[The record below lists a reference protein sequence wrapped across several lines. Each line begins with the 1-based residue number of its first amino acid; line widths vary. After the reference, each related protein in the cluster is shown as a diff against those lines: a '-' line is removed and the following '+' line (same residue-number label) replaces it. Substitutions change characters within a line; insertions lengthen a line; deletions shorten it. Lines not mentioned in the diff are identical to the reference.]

1 MVVGV
6 INQNLGNR
14 AGGEMRILIIEDE
27 TPLLERV
34 TAQLREQGYAVDIAA
49 DGRTGL
55 YLGQEYPLDAAIV
68 DLGLPDLPGIEVI
81 RRWRAAGRT
90 FPILILTARG
100 RWQDK
105 VEGLEAGADDYLV
118 KPFYTEELLA
128 RLRALIRRTG
138 GWTQAILHCGSIALD
153 TGAQQVTLDG
163 QPVEVTAYEYKLLEY
178 LMLHAGTVISKT
190 ELTEHLYQEDE
201 DRDSN
206 VLEVLVGRLRR
217 KLDPNRTLTPIE
229 TLRGRGYRF
238 RLERAAG

>member
-1 MVVGV
+1 
-6 INQNLGNR
+6 
-14 AGGEMRILIIEDE
+14 MRILIIEDE
-27 TPLLERV
+27 AALRERV
-34 TAQLREQGYAVDIAA
+34 IAQLREQGYAVDSAA

-55 YLGQEYPLDAAIV
+55 YIGQEYPLDAAVV
-68 DLGLPDLPGIEVI
+68 DLGLPDLSGIEII

-90 FPILILTARG
+90 FPVLILTARG

-138 GWTQAILHCGSIALD
+138 GWTQAVLRCGPIALD
-153 TGAQQVTLDG
+153 TGAQQVTLAG
-163 QPVEVTAYEYKLLEY
+163 QAVELTAYEYKLLEY

-217 KLDPNRTLTPIE
+217 KLDPDRALNPIE

-238 RLERAAG
+238 RLERTAG

>member
-1 MVVGV
+1 
-6 INQNLGNR
+6 
-14 AGGEMRILIIEDE
+14 MRILIIEDE
-27 TPLLERV
+27 TALRERV
-34 TAQLREQGYAVDIAA
+34 IAQLREQGYAVDSAA

-68 DLGLPDLPGIEVI
+68 DLGLPDLSGIEVI
-81 RRWRAAGRT
+81 RRWRAAGRR
-90 FPILILTARG
+90 FPVLILTARG

-138 GWTQAILHCGSIALD
+138 GWSQAVLICGPIALD
-153 TGAQQVTLDG
+153 TGAQQVMLAG
-163 QPVEVTAYEYKLLEY
+163 QAVELTAYEYKLLEY
-178 LMLHAGTVISKT
+178 LILHAGTVISKT

-217 KLDPNRTLTPIE
+217 KLDPDRTLNPIE

-238 RLERAAG
+238 RLERTAG

>member
-1 MVVGV
+1 
-6 INQNLGNR
+6 
-14 AGGEMRILIIEDE
+14 MRILMIEDE
-27 TPLLERV
+27 TALLERV
-34 TAQLREQGYAVDIAA
+34 TQQLREQGYAVDSAA

-55 YLGQEYPLDAAIV
+55 YLGQEYPLDAAVV
-68 DLGLPDLPGIEVI
+68 DLGLPDLSGIEVI
-81 RRWRAAGRT
+81 RRWRAAGRK

-138 GWTQAILHCGSIALD
+138 GWTQAVLQCGPIALD
-153 TGAQQVTLDG
+153 TGAQQVTLAG
-163 QPVEVTAYEYKLLEY
+163 QRVELTAYEYKLLEY
-178 LMLHAGTVISKT
+178 LILHAGTVISKT

-217 KLDPNRTLTPIE
+217 KLDPDRTLNPIE

-238 RLERAAG
+238 QLERSAG

>member
-1 MVVGV
+1 
-6 INQNLGNR
+6 
-14 AGGEMRILIIEDE
+14 MRILIIEDE
-27 TPLLERV
+27 APLLERV
-34 TAQLREQGYAVDIAA
+34 TAQLREQGYAVDTAA
-49 DGRTGL
+49 EGRTGL

-68 DLGLPDLPGIEVI
+68 DLGLPDMSGIEVI
-81 RRWRAAGRT
+81 RRWRAEGRK
-90 FPILILTARG
+90 FPVLILTARG

-138 GWTQAILHCGSIALD
+138 GWTQAVLDCGPVALN

-178 LMLHAGTVISKT
+178 LMLHAGAVISKT

-217 KLDPNRTLTPIE
+217 KLDPDRTLNPIE

>member
-1 MVVGV
+1 
-6 INQNLGNR
+6 
-14 AGGEMRILIIEDE
+14 MRILIIEDE
-27 TPLLERV
+27 AALLERV
-34 TAQLREQGYAVDIAA
+34 TAQLREQGYAVDTAA

-55 YLGQEYPLDAAIV
+55 YIGQEYPLDAAVV
-68 DLGLPDLPGIEVI
+68 DLGLPDLSGIEVI
-81 RRWRAAGRT
+81 RRWRTAGRR

-128 RLRALIRRTG
+128 RLRALIRRTS
-138 GWTQAILHCGSIALD
+138 GWSQAILDCAPVALD
-153 TGAQQVTLDG
+153 PGAQQVTLSG

-217 KLDPNRTLTPIE
+217 KLDPDRTLNPIE

-238 RLERAAG
+238 RLERSTG

>member
-1 MVVGV
+1 
-6 INQNLGNR
+6 
-14 AGGEMRILIIEDE
+14 MRILIIEDE
-27 TPLLERV
+27 TALRERV
-34 TAQLREQGYAVDIAA
+34 IAQLHEQGYAVDSAA

-68 DLGLPDLPGIEVI
+68 DLGLPDLSGIEVI
-81 RRWRAAGRT
+81 RRWRAAGRR
-90 FPILILTARG
+90 FPVLILTARG

-118 KPFYTEELLA
+118 KPFYAEELLA

-138 GWTQAILHCGSIALD
+138 GWSQAVLICGPIALD
-153 TGAQQVTLDG
+153 TGAQQVMLAD
-163 QPVEVTAYEYKLLEY
+163 QAVELTAYEYKLLEY
-178 LMLHAGTVISKT
+178 LILHAGTVISKT

-217 KLDPNRTLTPIE
+217 KLDPDRTLNPIE

-238 RLERAAG
+238 RLERTAG

>member
-1 MVVGV
+1 
-6 INQNLGNR
+6 
-14 AGGEMRILIIEDE
+14 MRILMIEDE
-27 TPLLERV
+27 TALLERV
-34 TAQLREQGYAVDIAA
+34 TQQLREQGYAVDSAA

-55 YLGQEYPLDAAIV
+55 YLGQEYPLDAAVV
-68 DLGLPDLPGIEVI
+68 DLGLPDLSGIEVI
-81 RRWRAAGRT
+81 RRWRAAGRK

-138 GWTQAILHCGSIALD
+138 GWTQAVLQCGPIALD
-153 TGAQQVTLDG
+153 TGAQQVTLVG
-163 QPVEVTAYEYKLLEY
+163 QRVELTAYEYKLLEY
-178 LMLHAGTVISKT
+178 LILHAGTVISKT

-217 KLDPNRTLTPIE
+217 KLDPDRTLNPIE

-238 RLERAAG
+238 QLERSAG